1 MGFTY
6 KYFNTIVLLCKME
19 KSGISSQSN
28 HKSQPNENSQKLNS
42 SAASNSSYQTSSN
55 HQTSKSSFLQKWF
68 GGQSGQQDRDKQ
80 ISGQQKSGGMSWG
93 EDVHYII

>member
-1 MGFTY
+1 
-6 KYFNTIVLLCKME
+6 ME
-19 KSGISSQSN
+19 QSGVSPQSN
-28 HKSQPNENSQKLNS
+28 QTSQANENSQKQNL
-42 SAASNSSYQTSSN
+42 SAASISTYQTSSN

-68 GGQSGQQDRDKQ
+68 GGQTGQQDRDKK

>member
-1 MGFTY
+1 
-6 KYFNTIVLLCKME
+6 ME
-19 KSGISSQSN
+19 KSGTSPQSN
-28 HKSQPNENSQKLNS
+28 QTSQANENSQKQNS
-42 SAASNSSYQTSSN
+42 SATSSN

-68 GGQSGQQDRDKQ
+68 GGQTGQQDRDKQ